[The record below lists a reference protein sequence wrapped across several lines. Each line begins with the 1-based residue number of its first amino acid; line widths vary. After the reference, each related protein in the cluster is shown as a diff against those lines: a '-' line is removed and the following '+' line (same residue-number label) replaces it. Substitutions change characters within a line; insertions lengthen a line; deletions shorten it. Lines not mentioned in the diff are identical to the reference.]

1 MQVIIEEIIN
11 HVRAIDKSVSL
22 SPEALQQ
29 VVTACVSAVRDM
41 MAKDA
46 RIREEQSIDGPW
58 ALQPHGDR

>member
-11 HVRAIDKSVSL
+11 NVRAIDKSAAL
-22 SPEALQQ
+22 TPEALQQ
-29 VVTACVSAVRDM
+29 IVAACVNAVRDM

-46 RIREEQSIDGPW
+46 RIREEQSVDGPW